1 MHNFLR
7 QKWSI
12 FLFMTSSYVLVG
24 QIQDDFGLNNGDI
37 SSIWVGDRDKF
48 IINDNNELQLN
59 DDAAG
64 TARLI
69 GATNFVLN
77 QSWEFI
83 ARMDFSPSN
92 SNRLEFFLWAD
103 SEDLENATG
112 ILLRMGENG
121 SDDAITL
128 IEQVAGNRQEI
139 ARGTLGSIASGPVN
153 VRIKITTLDNF
164 FTVSADFEGDVCF
177 LPEIEIPW
185 DGLPIPESFFSG
197 WLCQYSSTRS
207 KLFFIDDV
215 YIGAARIDETPPEI
229 VASSS
234 GPNEIV
240 ITYSEPVIL
249 STSDVSII
257 PDIPVEVHIDK
268 RTLRINSASG
278 FPETVT
284 VNMDNVRDLSENSVD
299 ESLTFNIARGPE
311 PGELLINEILFNPV
325 GFGSDY
331 VELVNTT
338 DGFLSCKGLI
348 ITNKD
353 NGDEVDLS
361 DIPDIQPGSFFLL
374 TEDITNILEAY
385 PENDPSVMY
394 EVDLPR
400 FNNDEGNVTLSRSG
414 MIIDEYDYDEND
426 HLRFIDDVDGIS
438 LERISLVSST
448 NDSENWTS
456 ASASVSFGTPGVKNS
471 ATGLNSNETNF
482 SLSRKTFSPDHSNLP
497 AEVLIEYGLASPKSL
512 VTIRIFNESGHLVR
526 TLLDNDIISSSGAIP
541 WNGKNDDDVNLP
553 KGIYILVVIA
563 FDDEG
568 NVYREKLTV
577 GLG

>member
-1 MHNFLR
+1 
-7 QKWSI
+7 
-12 FLFMTSSYVLVG
+12 MTSSYVLVG

-59 DDAAG
+59 DVAAG
-64 TARLI
+64 KARLFA
-69 GATNFVLN
+69 ATNFVPN

-103 SEDLENATG
+103 SEDVENATG

-128 IEQVAGNRQEI
+128 IEQVEGIRQEI
-139 ARGTLGSIASGPVN
+139 ARGTLGSVASGPVK
-153 VRIKITTLDNF
+153 VRFKITAIDNF

-185 DGLPIPESFFSG
+185 EGLPIPDSFFSG
-197 WLCQYSSTRS
+197 LLCQYSSTRS
-207 KLFFIDDV
+207 KLFFFDDV
-215 YIGAARIDETPPEI
+215 YIGTERIDETPPEI
-229 VASSS
+229 VSSS
-234 GPNEIV
+234 AGPNEIV
-240 ITYSEPVIL
+240 ITFSEPIIL
-249 STSDVSII
+249 STSDVSIM
-257 PDIPVEVHIDK
+257 PDLPVEVDIEK
-268 RTLRINSASG
+268 RTLRINSLAG

-284 VNMDNVRDLSENSVD
+284 INMENIRDLSENSVD

-311 PGELLINEILFNPV
+311 PGELLINEILFNPI
-325 GFGSDY
+325 GSGSDY

-338 DGFLSCKGLI
+338 DGFLSCKELI
-348 ITNKD
+348 LSNKD
-353 NGDEVDLS
+353 NDGEIDLS
-361 DIPDIQPGSFFLL
+361 NVPDIQPGGFILL
-374 TEDITNILEAY
+374 TEDIANIRETY
-385 PENDPSVMY
+385 PINDPNVMY

-400 FNNDEGNVTLSRSG
+400 FNNDDGNVTLSRSG
-414 MIIDEYDYDEND
+414 MTIDEYDYEEDD
-426 HLRFIDDVDGIS
+426 HLRFLDDVDGIS
-438 LERISLVSST
+438 LERISLVSSS

-471 ATGLNSNETNF
+471 ATGINSNETNF

-497 AEVLIEYGLASPKSL
+497 DEVLIEYGLASSKSL